1 MTKTLFRIAAAASCA
16 AAVAV
21 AQAPAIKRMI
31 LQRTDVTPDREVVL
45 GLAEIADGGSTGR
58 HTHPGIET
66 GYVLAGTTVL
76 AIDGEAPRTLRA
88 GDSYS
93 IPAGRIHDAR
103 AEGGTARVIATYVVE
118 KGKPLASPA
127 K

>member
-1 MTKTLFRIAAAASCA
+1 MTKTLFR
-16 AAVAV
+16 
-21 AQAPAIKRMI
+21 
-31 LQRTDVTPDREVVL
+31 
-45 GLAEIADGGSTGR
+45 LAEIADGGSTGR

-66 GYVLAGTTVL
+66 GYVLEGTTLL

-93 IPAGRIHDAR
+93 IA
-103 AEGGTARVIATYVVE
+103 
-118 KGKPLASPA
+118 A